1 MVVKK
6 IENLCANAADEF
18 AVSRDGSGV
27 LVVYLLLVI
36 LMLLILLVL
45 LLVLLQQL
53 PGFAVM
59 LVECADSLAFSSGI
73 KADGFASF

>member
-27 LVVYLLLVI
+27 LVVYFLVAI
-36 LMLLILLVL
+36 LMLPILL
-45 LLVLLQQL
+45 LLVLL
-53 PGFAVM
+53 
-59 LVECADSLAFSSGI
+59 
-73 KADGFASF
+73 